1 LTKPAALRFAHRG
14 TLVNSL
20 SGKILIALAAIAV
33 PAVAVAGFLGYT
45 LVTTVSDVESDF
57 DHVFSTSGRIA
68 ETRVMIEKE
77 HGLVVRLPAELDLAK
92 VDAFAGQIAA
102 TAKTI
107 DAQIDA
113 LAADKRIV
121 TGKVVE
127 QIRAIRARLAKTTA
141 DIVAATRSF
150 SQTTA
155 VALLDGQFESDTA
168 IAVTLLDAIASKVHA
183 VSVSA
188 RTNLRSSSIWA
199 RWLTP
204 IALMAVLLGGG
215 SAVWIVRRHV
225 IKPLRGI
232 VTDIRKLSDGDFDV
246 VLHGLGR
253 KDEIGAMAS
262 AVETFK
268 IKAIAKATREA
279 SEKDLKLSAATRR
292 AEMRTLA
299 DGFEGKVGGII
310 RSVSSASNQLEG
322 AAAMLQGTAESTK
335 SLTAAVMTASEQ
347 ASSNV
352 EAVASAA
359 GELSTSI
366 NEVGRRVEE
375 SRQIADEAVEQT
387 AKADARINELSQ
399 AANRIGSIIKLITD
413 IASQTNLL
421 ALNAT
426 IEAARAGDA
435 GKGFAVVAQE
445 VKALAAQT
453 SKATTE
459 IGEQI
464 AGMRTATSESVTA
477 INQIVGTI
485 TRLSE
490 IAAAITIAVEEH
502 GAVAEE
508 IVRNVQ
514 QAAQGTTQVASNIAM
529 VDRGAAETGSA
540 SGHVLGSARMLSKES
555 GTLKGEVEK
564 FLATVRAA

>member
-1 LTKPAALRFAHRG
+1 VALRFAHRG
-14 TLVNSL
+14 IFVNSL
-20 SGKILIALAAIAV
+20 SGKILIALGAIAV

-57 DHVFSTSGRIA
+57 HHVFSTSGRIA
-68 ETRVMIEKE
+68 EIRVMIEKE
-77 HGLVVRLPAELDLAK
+77 HGLVVRLPSELDLAK
-92 VDAFAGQIAA
+92 VDAFAGEIAV
-102 TAKTI
+102 TARMI
-107 DAQIDA
+107 DADITA
-113 LAADKRIV
+113 LAADNRIV
-121 TGKVVE
+121 TGDVVE
-127 QIRAIRARLAKTTA
+127 QMRAIRAHLAKTTA
-141 DIVAATRSF
+141 EIVASTRSF

-155 VALLDGQFESDTA
+155 IQLVDGQFDSDTTV
-168 IAVTLLDAIASKVHA
+168 AVALLDAIASNVLA
-183 VSVSA
+183 VSESA
-188 RTNLRSSSIWA
+188 RTDLRSSSIWA
-199 RWLTP
+199 RWLAP

-215 SAVWIVRRHV
+215 SAVWIVGRQV
-225 IKPLRGI
+225 IKPLRGL
-232 VTDIRKLSDGDFDV
+232 VSDIRKLSDGDFDV

-262 AVETFK
+262 AVQTFK
-268 IKAIAKATREA
+268 IKAMEKATRET
-279 SEKDLKLSAATRR
+279 SEKDAKASVATRR
-292 AEMRTLA
+292 AEMQTLA
-299 DGFEGKVGGII
+299 DGFEGKIGGII
-310 RSVSSASNQLEG
+310 MSVSSASNQLEA

-359 GELSTSI
+359 GELSLSV
-366 NEVGRRVEE
+366 NEVGRQVVQ
-375 SRQIADEAVEQT
+375 SRRIADEAVAQT
-387 AKADARINELSQ
+387 AKTDARIKELSQ

-453 SKATTE
+453 SRATTE

-464 AGMRTATSESVTA
+464 AGMRMATTESVTA
-477 INQIVGTI
+477 INEIVATI

-490 IAAAITIAVEEH
+490 IAAAITVAVEEH
-502 GAVAEE
+502 GAAASE
-508 IVRNVQ
+508 IARNVQ
-514 QAAQGTTQVASNIAM
+514 QAAQGTTQVASNVAK

-540 SGHVLGSARMLSKES
+540 SNHVLGSARTLSKES
-555 GTLKGEVEK
+555 DTLKGEVEK

>member
-1 LTKPAALRFAHRG
+1 LRFAHRG
-14 TLVNSL
+14 IFVNSL
-20 SGKILIALAAIAV
+20 SGKILIALGAIAV

-57 DHVFSTSGRIA
+57 HHVFSTSGRIA
-68 ETRVMIEKE
+68 EIRVMIEKE
-77 HGLVVRLPAELDLAK
+77 HGLVVRLPSELDLAK
-92 VDAFAGQIAA
+92 VDAFAGEIAV
-102 TAKTI
+102 TARMI
-107 DAQIDA
+107 DADITA
-113 LAADKRIV
+113 LAADNRIV
-121 TGKVVE
+121 TGDVVE
-127 QIRAIRARLAKTTA
+127 KMRAIRAHLAKTTA
-141 DIVAATRSF
+141 EIVASSRSF

-155 VALLDGQFESDTA
+155 IQLVDGQFDSDT
-168 IAVTLLDAIASKVHA
+168 IVAVALLDAIASNVLA
-183 VSVSA
+183 VSESA
-188 RTNLRSSSIWA
+188 RTDLRSSSIWA
-199 RWLTP
+199 RWLAP

-225 IKPLRGI
+225 IEPLRGL
-232 VTDIRKLSDGDFDV
+232 VSDIRKLSDGDFDV

-268 IKAIAKATREA
+268 IKAMEKATRET
-279 SEKDLKLSAATRR
+279 SEKDAKASVATRR
-292 AEMRTLA
+292 AEMQTLA
-299 DGFEGKVGGII
+299 DGFEGKIGGII
-310 RSVSSASNQLEG
+310 MSVSSASNQLEA

-359 GELSTSI
+359 GELSMSV
-366 NEVGRRVEE
+366 NEVGRQVVQ
-375 SRQIADEAVEQT
+375 SRRIADEAVAQT
-387 AKADARINELSQ
+387 AKTDARIKELSQ

-453 SKATTE
+453 SRATTE

-464 AGMRTATSESVTA
+464 AGMRMATTESVTA
-477 INQIVGTI
+477 INEIVATI

-490 IAAAITIAVEEH
+490 IAAAITVAVEEH
-502 GAVAEE
+502 GAAANE
-508 IVRNVQ
+508 IARNVQ
-514 QAAQGTTQVASNIAM
+514 QAAQGTTQVASNIAK

-540 SGHVLGSARMLSKES
+540 SNHVLGSARTLSKES
-555 GTLKGEVEK
+555 DTLKGEVEK